1 MSGKDLSGRGCE
13 VKKQTN
19 KQKKTTSTQEMLF
32 ICLIVTLDLTV
43 LQPFMSLLFKT
54 RSIERSALI
63 QGGLTQ
69 RAGIC
74 KAGVSLGDT
83 SGPFPSPL
91 H

>member
-13 VKKQTN
+13 VKK
-19 KQKKTTSTQEMLF
+19 KKKKGTSTQEMLF

-69 RAGIC
+69 REKGWD
-74 KAGVSLGDT
+74 L
-83 SGPFPSPL
+83 
-91 H
+91 

>member
-13 VKKQTN
+13 VKK
-19 KQKKTTSTQEMLF
+19 KKKGTSTQEMLF

-63 QGGLTQ
+63 QGELTQ
-69 RAGIC
+69 REKGWD
-74 KAGVSLGDT
+74 L
-83 SGPFPSPL
+83 
-91 H
+91 